1 MNHWNKAAVIA
12 LLGTEHA
19 FCWIATRELA
29 TIEPMAL
36 A

>member
-1 MNHWNKAAVIA
+1 MNHWDKAAVLA
-12 LLGTEHA
+12 LLDAEQA